1 MFRGHQSHGEFLPC
15 SIEKEN
21 KEEQG
26 WMRAPLL
33 QFGLIWEEFQLPH
46 RAQESTVLAPVWR
59 APGFEPRLCY
69 WLSLDFTVAECLLIC
84 KMGLRIMR
92 MTPTPG
98 LREGIFINSFES
110 MPGSQSVLSKSLLKE
125 CSGKKTLWQVYLRLS
140 LTVSCLLCLS

>member
-1 MFRGHQSHGEFLPC
+1 MATKAMESFFLVPQRKKTRKSRAEWGHLCFSLASSERNFSCHTE
-15 SIEKEN
+15 
-21 KEEQG
+21 
-26 WMRAPLL
+26 
-33 QFGLIWEEFQLPH
+33 H
-46 RAQESTVLAPVWR
+46 RKAVLAPVWR
-59 APGFEPRLCY
+59 APGFEPRLCH

-110 MPGSQSVLSKSLLKE
+110 MPGSQSVLSKNLLKE

-140 LTVSCLLCLS
+140 LTVSRLLCLS